1 MANGSHTIWCL
12 TDSFS
17 YWTAQS
23 KFADTQLNAVEGGL
37 GFGFDRLSVI
47 WSRPT
52 QDDVEVNFSFAKQLA
67 GAAIT
72 TLDPATDMPG
82 VEANLDTWWTA
93 IKGFISSDLVLKEY
107 TWHEFKEG
115 AQKPGPA
122 IRTTLKSVPGTNGG
136 FRAPDQDAVTASL
149 RTSSRR
155 HWGRI
160 FLPGL
165 TVNACSLGGFISQ
178 SSVVDPFAAAMNAL
192 WTSYHSSPGI
202 LLGVSSIKFQAFLT
216 LDSLVVDNI
225 WDVQRR
231 RRLKHPTYEK
241 TYV

>member
-1 MANGSHTIWCL
+1 MSSKKAPRSPVRLFEPHSRASQAPMGGS
-12 TDSFS
+12 
-17 YWTAQS
+17 
-23 KFADTQLNAVEGGL
+23 
-37 GFGFDRLSVI
+37 
-47 WSRPT
+47 
-52 QDDVEVNFSFAKQLA
+52 
-67 GAAIT
+67 
-72 TLDPATDMPG
+72 
-82 VEANLDTWWTA
+82 
-93 IKGFISSDLVLKEY
+93 VLR
-107 TWHEFKEG
+107 
-115 AQKPGPA
+115 
-122 IRTTLKSVPGTNGG
+122 IRTL
-136 FRAPDQDAVTASL
+136 SL
-149 RTSSRR
+149 RASGRALGGN
-155 HWGRI
+155 WGRI